1 MKTFVSALALVAV
14 AGVAQGVTIFDVNT
28 ARITATPIDGVFYAP
43 RDTGIIYDSSTT
55 PSSGGTTVTAGQTI
69 VEDYV
74 SVGVDPTN
82 QLLTH
87 VFAGGVATANH
98 VLFFNFYNAGGNFT
112 GGYGVRLPQAGN
124 FVWTITINPFGPGGE
139 VIVPSSG
146 FAQMVPDSGANNAG
160 GVASTVTWRFT
171 ASAPTVGTTAG
182 TVYRQAINVPA
193 PGAMALIGMG
203 GLLASRRRR

>member
-28 ARITATPIDGVFYAP
+28 ARITATPVDGVFYAP
-43 RDTGIIYDSSTT
+43 RDSGIIYDSTT
-55 PSSGGTTVTAGQTI
+55 TASSGGTTVTVGGSI
-69 VEDYV
+69 VEDYT
-74 SVGVDPTN
+74 STAVDPVN
-82 QLLTH
+82 QLMTH
-87 VFAGGVATANH
+87 VFVGGVATANH

-124 FVWTITINPFGPGGE
+124 FVWTITINPFGPGGD
-139 VIVPSSG
+139 VPITPSG
-146 FAQMVPDSGANNAG
+146 FAQMVPDSGVNNPG

-171 ASAPTVGTTAG
+171 ASAPTVGSTTG
-182 TVYRQAINVPA
+182 TVYRQSLNVPA

>member
-124 FVWTITINPFGPGGE
+124 FVWTITLGQAIPIANVGYVGL
-139 VIVPSSG
+139 I
-146 FAQMVPDSGANNAG
+146 PDI
-160 GVASTVTWRFT
+160 GVTGTFRYT
-171 ASAPTVGTTAG
+171 ASAPTVGTSMDVANG
-182 TVYRQAINVPA
+182 A
-193 PGAMALIGMG
+193 PGYYRYKITVPTPASGALLGLG
-203 GLLASRRRR
+203 GLVALRRRR